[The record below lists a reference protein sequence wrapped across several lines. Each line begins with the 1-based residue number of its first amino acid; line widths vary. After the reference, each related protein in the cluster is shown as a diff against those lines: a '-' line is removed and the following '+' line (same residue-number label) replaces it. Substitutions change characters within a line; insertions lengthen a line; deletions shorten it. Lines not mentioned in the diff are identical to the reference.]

1 MSNPSSASPLEISS
15 TPPVREGDK
24 SLIANLT
31 VRESY
36 REEYWRKHDP
46 IVDDRLLW
54 RAQTFR
60 HTVHLLPGQ
69 NILEL
74 GCGELRLTR
83 ALLRVSRGE
92 NPITAVTFQDSATDD
107 FCTSGRVEVLKL
119 SELPG
124 PLAGRRFDCVVA
136 MDLLDRSNSS
146 ELLQIVHELLAPGG
160 EMVIYESNPW
170 NPMHKLRG
178 MCLQIAGKR
187 DPRNLINRPGLYE
200 LLSELGFIR
209 IYAVFNDFVFAPLTR
224 PLIWFLRNL
233 SILLENAPVVRRL
246 AGSIL
251 IHAQKPPRKKEL
263 RNVSLFTHESLRG
276 AVSIVIPSHNEEMNI
291 GPLVERIL
299 ALYGE
304 YVHEIIPVN
313 DGSND
318 RTGEVME
325 ELAAKDDRVKPL
337 HRVPPNGVGLA
348 IADGLAAATGR
359 YVLTMDCDFQHL
371 LPEFRDLLDGA
382 AEGYD
387 VVIGSRFSR
396 HSVLLNYPFLKIFA
410 NRAFH
415 AIAVVLFGRRIRDV
429 TNNLKIM
436 RREVV
441 QDLRLRQRGFAVNA
455 ETGLQPILLGYSVK
469 QVPISWI
476 NRTPGMGVSSFRLV
490 NAGGGYWNVLIG
502 LWLRHILG
510 IGPYREL
517 ARRHPASTNALKDMA
532 ADSAAVQ

>member
-1 MSNPSSASPLEISS
+1 MPDANSHLNPEALPAATMPATNSSLISNLA
-15 TPPVREGDK
+15 VRE
-24 SLIANLT
+24 
-31 VRESY
+31 RY
-36 REEYWRKHDP
+36 RDDYWRKHDP
-46 IVDDRLLW
+46 IADDRLLW
-54 RAQTFR
+54 RAQAFR

-69 NILEL
+69 TILEL
-74 GCGELRLTR
+74 GCGGLRLTR

-92 NPITAVTFQDSATDD
+92 NPITAVTFQSSAPDPAGL
-107 FCTSGRVEVLKL
+107 SGNVELL
-119 SELPG
+119 QISELPG
-124 PLAGRRFDCVVA
+124 RLAGRRFDCIVA

-146 ELLQIVHELLAPGG
+146 ELLAIVHELLAPGG
-160 EMVIYESNPW
+160 EIVFYESNPW

-178 MCLQIAGKR
+178 VFLRLAGKR
-187 DPRNLINRPGLYE
+187 DPRNLINRPNLYE
-200 LLSELGFIR
+200 LLSEIGFVR

-224 PLIWFLRNL
+224 PLIWLLRNA
-233 SILLENAPVVRRL
+233 SILLENAPLIRTM

-251 IHAQKPPRKKEL
+251 LHAQKPPRVKKPVK
-263 RNVSLFTHESLRG
+263 VSLFGHPSLRG
-276 AVSIVIPSHNEEMNI
+276 ALSVVIPCHNEEMNI
-291 GPLVERIL
+291 RPLIERVVD
-299 ALYGE
+299 LYGE
-304 YVHEIIPVN
+304 YIHEIIPVN
-313 DGSND
+313 DGSTD
-318 RTGEVME
+318 STHEVMS
-325 ELAAKDDRVKPL
+325 ELAARDPRVKPL

-348 IADGLAAATGR
+348 IADGLAATSGR

-371 LPEFRDLLDGA
+371 LPEFRDLLDGV

-441 QDLRLRQRGFAVNA
+441 QDLRLRQPGFAVNA
-455 ETGLQPILLGYSVK
+455 ETGLQPILLGYRVK

-490 NAGGGYWNVLIG
+490 NVGGGYWKVLAG
-502 LWLRHILG
+502 LWLRYVFG
-510 IGPYREL
+510 IGPYRALSRHSPGREIGSEDVAAGHVG
-517 ARRHPASTNALKDMA
+517 AR
-532 ADSAAVQ
+532 